1 MLLVEDNLDME
12 PTVIDTLRSRLPD
25 GVLRRVRYPV
35 CRLDFTNQNRRV
47 YERGVWDHVLQNE
60 DFRRKLGSRTLF
72 GQAEHP
78 TTTQSNLEKTS
89 HVITK
94 SEICEQNGSPWLI
107 QEFDILDTP
116 YGRIIE
122 TLLKAGCKVGVST
135 RGEGELEEKV
145 EESGEK
151 TFRVV
156 PDSYNYYATD
166 FTADPSTV
174 GTIPET
180 VQKGVTSE
188 IEKGLTSETLD
199 RKYAVSLLESMKCN
213 EAKSLLESVK
223 LEEDDLDVS
232 SMGDDELVAK
242 KEEVEQSTKD
252 AEVSPSLIHQRL
264 AQLKAEIKR
273 RGLDIEPE
281 EELDFSRFKPDEE
294 VGMGEGVYKKEDGS
308 ELVLDKNMK
317 GKIKAVSEGMATV
330 QVGDD
335 IIQVT
340 DPAKL
345 IVVSGATKVEII
357 SSEDAVIDEPP
368 VQSIEK
374 PPAEEELVSGNASM
388 EEPVIEPEEKE
399 VPESKKKANE
409 QREQPT
415 GFDANG
421 DAITKGSQVMYDGG
435 SGRIL
440 AIWDDGTVDVS
451 ISGPGGE
458 GSDTI
463 DIKGQNVVKSDKNFD
478 ESKKKIKEGEGERG
492 KCDGTGPYKDSA
504 QRSISK
510 KGKRKETGEECPF
523 DEKEVEEKTVESRL
537 REKVIHKKDGWY
549 VESSEGKNL
558 GGPFKTKDSAV
569 KRLRQ
574 VEYFKNKKES
584 KSVEERLENI
594 KDLPFEEDV
603 KKIIEMPQDQIAS
616 ALGISFGVAD
626 LIQEALQMLD
636 PSEIRNAEELAKEI
650 DKEVEIPDVEE
661 RLVKEALKSP
671 VKRVEGINKLLTTLK
686 IKEASVRAERDLL
699 EERVKRLQKGLSVAK
714 GELLVWEKKSTKQA
728 KSIKELTTKLDQT
741 EMDLNNKIGEALA
754 SQKSELDKI
763 HENRIGIIVKKYI
776 DLVEKGTGLRI
787 SRSSR
792 ALLEMS
798 SSIEELERGLEDI
811 REEIRESALHPE
823 KAVDSIKIVEELSKR
838 SSNDAL
844 VEVARTAVKGMFR
857 G

>member
-213 EAKSLLESVK
+213 EAKLLLESVK

-273 RGLDIEPE
+273 RGLDVEPE

-415 GFDANG
+415 GFDVNG

-594 KDLPFEEDV
+594 KDLP
-603 KKIIEMPQDQIAS
+603 
-616 ALGISFGVAD
+616 
-626 LIQEALQMLD
+626 
-636 PSEIRNAEELAKEI
+636 SEIRNAEELAKEI

-792 ALLEMS
+792 ALLERS